1 MSDEDV
7 ELEITRPGPTVGP
20 RVGADGCV
28 RVPLGS
34 TVADAEREMILAT
47 IDHCG
52 GNKRKAAEVLG
63 ISVKTVYNKLAEYGM
78 NDGEL
83 RLAAAN

>member
-1 MSDEDV
+1 
-7 ELEITRPGPTVGP
+7 
-20 RVGADGCV
+20 
-28 RVPLGS
+28 
-34 TVADAEREMILAT
+34 MILAT

-52 GNKRKAAEVLG
+52 GNKRKAADVLG

-78 NDGEL
+78 SDGSL